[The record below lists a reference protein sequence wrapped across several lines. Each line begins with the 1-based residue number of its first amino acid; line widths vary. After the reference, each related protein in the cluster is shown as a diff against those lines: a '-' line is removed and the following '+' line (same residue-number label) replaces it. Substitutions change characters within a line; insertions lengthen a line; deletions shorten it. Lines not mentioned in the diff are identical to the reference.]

1 MVLST
6 YTLLLGGAMVPSGE
20 DCCSQRGNST
30 MEVVESPS
38 LQLQSCDGGF
48 VCVCPGFVCDGG
60 FVCVCV
66 CPK

>member
-1 MVLST
+1 
-6 YTLLLGGAMVPSGE
+6 MVPSGE

-48 VCVCPGFVCDGG
+48 VCVCVQVLCVMEVLC
-60 FVCVCV
+60 VCVCV
-66 CPK
+66 SKIESLSKVGDKL